1 MYGDFIITS
10 LGSKRSLSYE
20 ELFLR
25 SRHAQLKQKQK
36 NQRRKQGSDG
46 ASDSQPPC
54 FVHLFALTQQHL
66 LRGLHY

>member
-25 SRHAQLKQKQK
+25 SRHAQLKQKQT
-36 NQRRKQGSDG
+36 NQRRQKGSDV
-46 ASDSQPPC
+46 ASESQPPC